1 MNHHLLLNNPKLL
14 LKIEKVKG
22 LPRWSYQKPPYI
34 EAHFHD
40 GILVYWCNREIPQV
54 TYCDS
59 YPEWL
64 APPSLIEIFFDN
76 QLVFV
81 KINNKVILDRFPQ
94 PPCSIL
100 ELLS

>member
-1 MNHHLLLNNPKLL
+1 MNNFLPNNSKLIS
-14 LKIEKVKG
+14 KIETAKR
-22 LPRWSYQKPPYI
+22 LPRWNYKYSPCI

-40 GILVYWCNREIPQV
+40 GILVYWHNRKIPQV
-54 TYCDS
+54 TYCDT

-81 KINNKVILDRFPQ
+81 KINHQVILDRLPQ
-94 PPCSIL
+94 LPCSIL
-100 ELLS
+100 EPLR